1 MEEVPMLWVTVA
13 CVLLVAGLLLQP
25 RWREWRRERW
35 RRQPFPKSWRKTL
48 RRRVP
53 MVARLPADRQL
64 QLKNLMKV
72 FLAEVPFIPC
82 AGLRLRTEMRV
93 VVAAQACMLLLGRSE
108 PGFAALRQVLI
119 YPGAFV
125 VPRTHQEASGVQHH
139 ERQVLVGE
147 SWTLGQVL
155 LSWEDVLRDAAD
167 PSRGRNV
174 VFHEFAHQL
183 DQAKGAANGL
193 LPLDSEVARHTWAE
207 VMQAEYDALQRRV
220 AQGHSDL
227 LPPYAATDPA
237 EFLAV
242 ASEFFFSEPM
252 ALAAA
257 HPDLYQQLTAGYR
270 LDPRLWAEATP
281 AMPTMPAPAP

>member
-1 MEEVPMLWVTVA
+1 MLWVTLA

-25 RWREWRRERW
+25 RWHEWRRERW

-72 FLAEVPFIPC
+72 FLAEVPFVPC
-82 AGLRLRTEMRV
+82 GGLRLRTEMRV
-93 VVAAQACMLLLGRSE
+93 VVAAQACMLLLGRNE

-125 VPRTHQEASGVQHH
+125 VARTHQEVSGVKRH

-155 LSWEDVLRDAAD
+155 LSWEDVQRDAAD
-167 PSRGRNV
+167 PSSGRNV
-174 VFHEFAHQL
+174 VFHEFAHQI
-183 DQAKGAANGL
+183 DQAKGVANGL
-193 LPLDSEVARHTWAE
+193 LPLDSDAARRTRAQ
-207 VMQAEYDALQRRV
+207 VMQAEYDRLQHRL
-220 AQGHSDL
+220 AHGYHDL
-227 LPPYAATDPA
+227 LPAYAATDPA

-242 ASEFFFSEPM
+242 ATEFFFTQPQS
-252 ALAAA
+252 LAAA

-270 LDPRLWAEATP
+270 LDPRLWAESVPSMSTS
-281 AMPTMPAPAP
+281 PAPVS